1 MLNILKN
8 NDKFNFCKIID
19 LNMKVLIQAKKK
31 KKLRIYKKIKISY
44 YKIYIK
50 SKRKK

>member
-8 NDKFNFCKIID
+8 NDKFNFYKIID

-31 KKLRIYKKIKISY
+31 KN
-44 YKIYIK
+44 
-50 SKRKK
+50 